1 MCLNILS
8 LKLVIDLQLTTWIT
22 VHQHELQTIWCRHG
36 AGQCWAVLDS
46 AGQCHHSDDHINL
59 QLLMQEQEQ
68 ELATMDREGRGRGEG
83 GDTKLKTFRK
93 ILSGFRLNILQ
104 GNIL

>member
-8 LKLVIDLQLTTWIT
+8 LKLVIDLQLTYGSLFTST
-22 VHQHELQTIWCRHG
+22 SCKQSGVVTPDG
-36 AGQCWAVLDS
+36 GS
-46 AGQCHHSDDHINL
+46 AGQCCHSDDHINL

-83 GDTKLKTFRK
+83 GDTELKTFRK